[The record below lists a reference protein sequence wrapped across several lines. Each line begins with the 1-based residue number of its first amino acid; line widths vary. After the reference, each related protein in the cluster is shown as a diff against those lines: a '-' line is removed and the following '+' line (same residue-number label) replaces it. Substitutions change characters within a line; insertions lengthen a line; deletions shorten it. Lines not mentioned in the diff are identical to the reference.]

1 MYCSNCGHQLKEG
14 QSFCNQCGAH
24 IRQSYQ
30 NHPPHYNQN
39 HSNYNVQRASRSKK
53 PTGLIILLSLI
64 FIGFIAAM
72 LYGAYYAYEHYV
84 KDDDKTSES
93 VQSSPSNTNDS
104 KSEQDSTSKGPHID
118 VFSTA
123 FDKGYMKSAST
134 SGYQGI
140 YTGMTRKE
148 VEEKFGKSDGN
159 VDSSN
164 YTYEKYGNL
173 AVAYENDEVV
183 HVGVAPND
191 ISEDQFIQKYNEP
204 DDRKPNQLIYDSNK
218 DNDFSVLVN
227 VKNGKI
233 SVIEN
238 VDQL

>member
-1 MYCSNCGHQLKEG
+1 MYCSNCGNQLKEG
-14 QSFCNQCGAH
+14 QSFCNKCGTH
-24 IRQSYQ
+24 IKQSNQ
-30 NHPPHYNQN
+30 HRPSHYHQH
-39 HSNYNVQRASRSKK
+39 HSSYNVQHSSHGKK
-53 PTGLIILLSLI
+53 PTGLIVLLSII
-64 FIGFIAAM
+64 FIGLIAAM
-72 LYGAYYAYEHYV
+72 LYGAYYAYEHYI

-93 VQSSPSNTNDS
+93 VQTSPSKTNDS
-104 KSEQDSTSKGPHID
+104 KSQKVSTSKGPHID
-118 VFSTA
+118 VFSTE

-140 YTGMTRKE
+140 YKGMTRKE
-148 VEEKFGKSDGN
+148 VEEKLGKSDGN

-173 AVAYENDEVV
+173 AVAYENDEVA
-183 HVGVAPND
+183 HIGVAPSN

>member
-1 MYCSNCGHQLKEG
+1 MIQK
-14 QSFCNQCGAH
+14 
-24 IRQSYQ
+24 
-30 NHPPHYNQN
+30 
-39 HSNYNVQRASRSKK
+39 
-53 PTGLIILLSLI
+53 
-64 FIGFIAAM
+64 
-72 LYGAYYAYEHYV
+72 V
-84 KDDDKTSES
+84 K
-93 VQSSPSNTNDS
+93 
-104 KSEQDSTSKGPHID
+104 DSTSKGPHID

-183 HVGVAPND
+183 HVGWPLM
-191 ISEDQFIQKYNEP
+191 IFQKIN
-204 DDRKPNQLIYDSNK
+204 LS
-218 DNDFSVLVN
+218 
-227 VKNGKI
+227 KNI
-233 SVIEN
+233 TNLMTESQIN
-238 VDQL
+238 